1 MTAPTQPGRRS
12 RAPKEAAI
20 AARLV
25 QRDSRAGRR
34 EGLGD
39 GAPGQQCPG
48 QRGSLRWDLL
58 LQLRGWRGQR
68 VRHCALPPGAP
79 LREPAAQA
87 PRARNPAATASAAS
101 ALALPR
107 GMARRGAAPGP
118 EPGSAGHAGGSGCQP
133 EVRGWGRG
141 RALGNA
147 VPHGG
152 SHFSWAA
159 GSRVSSLGIS
169 AAPGP
174 ATAHHDVV

>member
-20 AARLV
+20 AARPV
-25 QRDSRAGRR
+25 PRDSRAGRR

-87 PRARNPAATASAAS
+87 PRARDPAATASAAS

-107 GMARRGAAPGP
+107 GMARHGAAPGP